1 MDLDPKTF
9 PGFIFLQRWKQLGC
23 RRGDRCGLHGAR
35 WRLIARTAAGVTAA
49 KGTREVVRRTAGL
62 ELESKPCL
70 SYGGF
75 LVSSQSCLC
84 SWSMLAISGS
94 TWLFGTVL
102 TSNHGDRDLL
112 KPSYLPHLRQK
123 SCSQHTWELKDA
135 PQPPYRTLRGEGQGS
150 GIWVK
155 HQMDPVVL
163 QDNSRHGM
171 TELISLGTARE
182 GWQNTQSTSQKPSQH
197 NKKSTAELMGSPL
210 TPPKAPHLPG
220 MDPRTTGYP
229 KLQRTHMYHPC
240 RE

>member
-94 TWLFGTVL
+94 TRLFGTVL

-135 PQPPYRTLRGEGQGS
+135 PQPPYRTPRGEGQGS

-155 HQMDPVVL
+155 CG
-163 QDNSRHGM
+163 SRCAPGQQQTWNDRAYQPGHGM
-171 TELISLGTARE
+171 
-182 GWQNTQSTSQKPSQH
+182 
-197 NKKSTAELMGSPL
+197 
-210 TPPKAPHLPG
+210 
-220 MDPRTTGYP
+220 
-229 KLQRTHMYHPC
+229 
-240 RE
+240 